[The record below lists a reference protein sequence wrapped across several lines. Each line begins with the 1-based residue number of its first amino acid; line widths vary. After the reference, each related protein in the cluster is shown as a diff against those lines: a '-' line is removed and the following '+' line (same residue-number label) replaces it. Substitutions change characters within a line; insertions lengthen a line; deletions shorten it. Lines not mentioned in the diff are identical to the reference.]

1 MTSPISPPP
10 VQGGAGNELPAYVAN
25 GVMGLRVRPMPLAA
39 GLTLLSGYSGEHPQR
54 LIEAI
59 AVAPYPVAGDIK
71 LAGVWLSDATDAVT
85 VIDQAYD
92 FATGE
97 LISRFEFEG
106 GGCRARVEVL
116 IFCSREE
123 PSLVC
128 QEIAIELDVDSD
140 LALKA
145 LVDARHVDGR
155 ALRHLRDTP
164 GEDKPCCDGA
174 ALWESAGGLSTCGI
188 AYITELVGAEA
199 EPQKPPLENRT
210 LTTTYAFKARA
221 GQSYRLRQIASLVP
235 RVTHSEPDFQAVRQ
249 VALASKR
256 GFEAIRAANRAHW
269 RELWKGRITLVGA
282 GQRWQAL
289 ADAALFYLFS
299 STHVASPA
307 STSIFG
313 LATWHDYHYY
323 YGHVMW
329 DIETFVVPV
338 LSLLQPHVAES
349 ILNYRT
355 GGLSS
360 AVSNARLRGRRGLQ
374 FPWESAPSGEEA
386 APLPGAASWH
396 EDHVSLDVARAFA
409 FHSCVTGD
417 LEFLREKAWPVLSG
431 VADWIASR
439 GTHNE
444 RGYEIRAAMGIA
456 ERETEADNAAFTNM
470 SAVIVLRD
478 AIAAAER
485 LGRAAKPE
493 WARIAD
499 VIVIP
504 EEDGVIVSHDGF
516 QPDEEKGGTPDPLM
530 GVFPLGFDMEPE
542 VQAATLR
549 YYLGLRQGYIGSP
562 MLSAL
567 YGVWAAYAG
576 DRALSAELME
586 DGYGR
591 FCVGRF
597 MQTLEYRADV
607 FPEQPRAGP
616 FFANLGGFL
625 LGLLTGFPGLQ
636 PGWSDA
642 QDWKRRAVTL
652 PQGWTAIELERIWI
666 GGRPYKLVARHG
678 AERPEMTA
686 LC

>member
-256 GFEAIRAANRAHW
+256 GFEATVRPI
-269 RELWKGRITLVGA
+269 ELIGASCGRDG
-282 GQRWQAL
+282 
-289 ADAALFYLFS
+289 
-299 STHVASPA
+299 
-307 STSIFG
+307 
-313 LATWHDYHYY
+313 
-323 YGHVMW
+323 
-329 DIETFVVPV
+329 
-338 LSLLQPHVAES
+338 
-349 ILNYRT
+349 
-355 GGLSS
+355 
-360 AVSNARLRGRRGLQ
+360 
-374 FPWESAPSGEEA
+374 
-386 APLPGAASWH
+386 
-396 EDHVSLDVARAFA
+396 
-409 FHSCVTGD
+409 
-417 LEFLREKAWPVLSG
+417 
-431 VADWIASR
+431 SR
-439 GTHNE
+439 
-444 RGYEIRAAMGIA
+444 
-456 ERETEADNAAFTNM
+456 
-470 SAVIVLRD
+470 
-478 AIAAAER
+478 
-485 LGRAAKPE
+485 
-493 WARIAD
+493 
-499 VIVIP
+499 
-504 EEDGVIVSHDGF
+504 
-516 QPDEEKGGTPDPLM
+516 
-530 GVFPLGFDMEPE
+530 
-542 VQAATLR
+542 
-549 YYLGLRQGYIGSP
+549 
-562 MLSAL
+562 LSAL
-567 YGVWAAYAG
+567 V
-576 DRALSAELME
+576 S
-586 DGYGR
+586 
-591 FCVGRF
+591 VGRPSRTRLSF
-597 MQTLEYRADV
+597 ICSARPTSRH
-607 FPEQPRAGP
+607 PHRPRSSVSR
-616 FFANLGGFL
+616 
-625 LGLLTGFPGLQ
+625 PGTTTTITT
-636 PGWSDA
+636 
-642 QDWKRRAVTL
+642 VT
-652 PQGWTAIELERIWI
+652 
-666 GGRPYKLVARHG
+666 
-678 AERPEMTA
+678 
-686 LC
+686 

>member
-678 AERPEMTA
+678 ADRPEMTA